1 MRRKPWPGVWVG
13 VLLLLTGVPGLAG
26 EQDSLPREP
35 AVWLGASVREA
46 ATDSAGLEIT
56 AVDPGGPAANAG
68 VRAGDVVLR
77 VDGITVTERGEFV
90 RHIQSRH
97 PGDRLRM
104 TLRRA
109 DGTEQSL
116 DVALGA
122 RPETPAAENWLDR
135 LAGTVPSLSGLQS
148 RPRLGIEITQL
159 DPDLAAYFRTPRQA
173 AVLVTR
179 VHDLGSGASS
189 GLRTGDVILEVE
201 GYEVRTANDISDS
214 VDWRADGDRV
224 EMIVWR
230 REKRLTLR
238 VSVES
243 RAAWFG
249 RTRLAAAPQPASANE
264 ELRRELQKLRRDVEE
279 LRREVDILRRDR
291 RD

>member
-1 MRRKPWPGVWVG
+1 MRRKPFPGVWVG
-13 VLLLLTGVPGLAG
+13 LLLLLTGVPGRAG

-35 AVWLGASVREA
+35 AAWLGASVREA
-46 ATDSAGLEIT
+46 AADSAGLEIT
-56 AVDPGGPAANAG
+56 AVDPDGPAANAG
-68 VRAGDVVLR
+68 LRAGDIVLR
-77 VDGITVTERGEFV
+77 VDGITVTGRGDFV

-104 TLRRA
+104 TVRRA
-109 DGTEQSL
+109 DGIEQSL
-116 DVALGA
+116 DLALGA
-122 RPETPAAENWLDR
+122 RRETAAAENGVDR

-148 RPRLGIEITQL
+148 RPRLGIEIMQL
-159 DPDLAAYFRTPRQA
+159 DRDLAAYFRTPRQA

-179 VHDLGSGASS
+179 VQDLGSGASG

-201 GYEVRTANDISDS
+201 GHEVRSVHDISDAI
-214 VDWRADGDRV
+214 DWRADGDRV

-230 REKRLTLR
+230 RETRLTLR
-238 VSVES
+238 VGVES

-249 RTRLAAAPQPASANE
+249 RTRLAAAPQPTSANE